1 MKHPEPLPALR
12 DKFGSI
18 TYRDERFAILY
29 WFVRHQLVNGGNC
42 TELTSSLVTYSF
54 CNKGLTIMISSE
66 SRPTKQQGVLTENA
80 SGTQLLLNLTNGQ
93 YFALNEV
100 GSRVWELCDGQHSVA
115 QIVEIIAEEYDAPR
129 NVIETDVQE
138 LLGGLA
144 NERLLVTD
152 T

>member
-1 MKHPEPLPALR
+1 
-12 DKFGSI
+12 
-18 TYRDERFAILY
+18 
-29 WFVRHQLVNGGNC
+29 
-42 TELTSSLVTYSF
+42 
-54 CNKGLTIMISSE
+54 MISSE

-80 SGTQLLLNLTNGQ
+80 SGTQLLLNMTNGQ

-129 NVIETDVQE
+129 NVIESDVQE

-144 NERLLVTD
+144 NERLLVKNT
-152 T
+152 